1 MSPPLAAVADAHQ
14 PSLQAALD
22 LLLGHLR
29 LRLEPP
35 AAGNAPQPLVI
46 PQSLQLLAAALG
58 LSPFEQQL
66 LLLLAAPQ
74 LDGRFRPLLARAGG
88 DGRSLSMEQALSLL
102 DEVEWQALT
111 PVSRLRRWQLLR
123 PADEL
128 LPLTSAL
135 LLDEWLLHRLLACNY
150 LPPLLQP
157 WLARYQPQADAEY
170 LSLGRQARQHWQQ
183 VADLADAP
191 ILAFDCREPQA
202 MVAAIAAYLGLAL
215 YRYWPRPLPADMAE
229 RQSLAWLWERQ
240 ALADNALLW
249 LDGQDLQLATTEA
262 QQLAAWLESFHGLVI
277 LTNLRLPLARAAIQL
292 PSPPADGQQQLQ
304 WWQLQLGVAGQALAA
319 ELPALAEQFRFS
331 RSQINRIAQEWLQPS
346 AAAQPQPAAE
356 RLWLGCRSAARQG
369 LGQLAQR
376 VDSRAQWADLV
387 LPDVALASLKAIVA
401 QVRQRSRVYRDWGF
415 AGRSPRGLGISALFA
430 GGSGTGKTLAAE
442 VIANS
447 LQLDLYRIDLA
458 ALVSKYIG
466 ETEKNLARVF
476 AAAEAS
482 GAILLFDEADAL
494 FGKRSEVRDSHDRY
508 ANLEV
513 SYLLQRIEQYHGLA
527 ILTSNFKQALDD
539 AFLRRLRFVVNFP
552 FPDAQARLAIWA
564 RAFPPATP
572 LANLDLQRLA
582 RLSLSGGHIRNMA
595 LTAAFLA
602 ADENSVVSMSQLRRA
617 AEAEFA
623 KLEKALPASDVEGWE

>member
-1 MSPPLAAVADAHQ
+1 MSPPLAAVTDARQ

-22 LLLGHLR
+22 ALLGHLR
-29 LRLEPP
+29 LRLEPA
-35 AAGNAPQPLVI
+35 AAGHAAPLVI
-46 PQSLQLLAAALG
+46 PQTLQLLAAALG

-66 LLLLAAPQ
+66 LLLVAAPQ
-74 LDGRFRPLLARAGG
+74 LDGRFHPLLARAGG
-88 DGRSLSMEQALSLL
+88 DGRSLNLEQALALL
-102 DEVEWQALT
+102 DEVEWPALM

-123 PADEL
+123 PVDEQ
-128 LPLTSAL
+128 LPLASRL
-135 LLDEWLLHRLLACNY
+135 VIDEWLLHRLLACNY

-157 WLARYQPQADAEY
+157 WLQRYPPQADAEHQP
-170 LSLGRQARQHWQQ
+170 LCRQVRHHWQQ
-183 VADLADAP
+183 VADLAEAP
-191 ILAFDCREPQA
+191 ILAVDSREPQA
-202 MVAAIAAYLGLAL
+202 VAAAVAAHLGLGL
-215 YRYWPRPLPADMAE
+215 YRYWPRPLPQESTE
-229 RQSLAWLWERQ
+229 RQQLAWLWERQ

-249 LDGQDLQLATTEA
+249 VDGSELQLAPAAA

-277 LTNLRLPLARAAIQL
+277 LTNLRLPLARAAILL
-292 PSPPADGQQQLQ
+292 PTPASDSRQQLQ
-304 WWQLQLGVAGQALAA
+304 WWQLQLGSDGPALAA

-331 RSQINRIAQEWLQPS
+331 RSQISRMVQDWRQPPLE
-346 AAAQPQPAAE
+346 AEMQPAAA
-356 RLWLGCRSAARQG
+356 RLWQGCRRAARQG
-369 LGQLAQR
+369 LEQLAER
-376 VDSRAQWADLV
+376 VDSQAQWADLI
-387 LPDVALASLKAIVA
+387 LPDAALASLKAIVA

-415 AGRSPRGLGISALFA
+415 AGRGPRGLGISALFA

-476 AAAEAS
+476 AAAESS

-539 AFLRRLRFVVNFP
+539 AFLRRLRFVVHFP
-552 FPDAQARLAIWA
+552 FPDAQARLAIWN
-564 RAFPPATP
+564 RVFPPATP
-572 LANLDLQRLA
+572 LADIDRQRLA

-602 ADENSVVSMSQLRRA
+602 ADEGCAVAMSQLRRA

-623 KLEKALPASDVEGWE
+623 KLEKALPAADMEGW